1 MSKINLLEETLD
13 VLKKH
18 GKKESDVKW
27 AGSREVK
34 TSWRNFKKIANFEYD
49 NGYGRQRIAPDLLIV
64 GIDFWLSRREYD
76 GSEWWDI
83 NTFPEEPSK
92 RNAFKFVDVDRSL
105 NAGIEFYAG
114 EATLK
119 NINGL

>member
-1 MSKINLLEETLD
+1 MGKINLLEETLE
-13 VLKKH
+13 VLKEH

-27 AGSREVK
+27 VGSREVK
-34 TSWRNFKKIANFEYD
+34 TSWRNFKNISNFEYD
-49 NGYGRQRIAPDLLIV
+49 NGYGRQRIALDLLIV
-64 GIDFWLSRREYD
+64 GADFWLSRSEYD
-76 GSEWWDI
+76 GSEWWVC
-83 NTFPEEPSK
+83 NTYPEEPSK
-92 RNAFKFVDVDRSL
+92 RSTLKFVDADQSL